1 MKFHK
6 GDTVRHIKSK
16 HKYAIMG
23 TPDRYRLESTNTPAY
38 AYTDGNEMWV
48 RCQEEMEDGRF
59 ELVKRHNAYWVDK
72 CPDNP
77 APETVS
83 KPSSSKR

>member
-6 GDTVRHIKSK
+6 GDTVRHIKAK

-59 ELVKRHNAYWVDK
+59 ELVKRHNAEAQ
-72 CPDNP
+72 PTERSEGLNQR
-77 APETVS
+77 TVG
-83 KPSSSKR
+83 PRHG